1 MNVKWIKCPACE
13 RLYHHYVILVALLW
27 LVAQMIKSLPAM
39 QETSVWPLGWEDPLE
54 EGMATHSS
62 ILSWIIPWTEEPGR
76 LQSMGLQ
83 RVGYDWVTNTLCS
96 FVSGLYPVTLD
107 SISFWQPRQLLEIPS
122 VQGRSLLQ
130 TFFLCPTKTCSG
142 GRCSKCPSVMGLG
155 PHQALPAFLP
165 ARRKRTPVISEFSL
179 LAPHPGASQTALSAV
194 TKPRGQGTHTW
205 AGFLPLHRWGS
216 RGKLSQMGLRYWR

>member
-1 MNVKWIKCPACE
+1 MVASWIWHKLNAQLVKDSVIIT
-13 RLYHHYVILVALLW
+13 VILVASFW
-27 LVAQMIKSLPAM
+27 LVVQMIKSLPAM
-39 QETSVWPLGWEDPLE
+39 QETRVWSLGWEDPLE

-62 ILSWIIPWTEEPGR
+62 ILSWIIPWTEEPGW

-83 RVGYDWVTNTLCS
+83 GVGHDWVTNTLCS

-122 VQGRSLLQ
+122 NQRRRLLQ
-130 TFFLCPTKTCSG
+130 TFFFSPAKTCSG
-142 GRCSKCPSVMGLG
+142 SRCSKCPSVMGLG

-165 ARRKRTPVISEFSL
+165 ARRKRSPVISEFSL

-194 TKPRGQGTHTW
+194 T
-205 AGFLPLHRWGS
+205 
-216 RGKLSQMGLRYWR
+216 LSQPQGQENTHISWFPPTSQMREWRQT